1 LLYERKCWKK
11 IIFYGEEF
19 WDFYN
24 KQSNK
29 VKKRI
34 DWTIGVIKDFERI
47 PEKYFI
53 HIKGT
58 SLYEIRI
65 SQGNDIF
72 RIFWFLIKA
81 SL

>member
-1 LLYERKCWKK
+1 MKESAGRK

-34 DWTIGVIKDFERI
+34 NWTIGVIKDFERI
-47 PEKYFI
+47 PEKYFK

-58 SLYEIRI
+58 SLYEIRVNK
-65 SQGNDIF
+65 GNDIF
-72 RIFWFLIKA
+72 RIFCFFW
-81 SL
+81 